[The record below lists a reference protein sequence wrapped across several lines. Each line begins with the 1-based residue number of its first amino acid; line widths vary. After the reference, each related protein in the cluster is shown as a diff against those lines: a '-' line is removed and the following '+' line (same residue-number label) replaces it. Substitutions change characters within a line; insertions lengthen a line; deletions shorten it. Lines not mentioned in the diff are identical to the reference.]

1 MGVEP
6 NAKDAELAWLCGVLE
21 RVSEQHRYTLTLK
34 QLTVLLICY
43 LSDQDRTLRT
53 IAVRLG
59 SAKPAV
65 SRMLEHL
72 IEYGLIE
79 RLADPRDR
87 RSVLFQYTP
96 AGQKFLRG
104 IVAEYGGEQ

>member
-1 MGVEP
+1 MG
-6 NAKDAELAWLCGVLE
+6 
-21 RVSEQHRYTLTLK
+21 EQHRYALTLK

-43 LSDQDRTLRT
+43 LSDQDCTLRM

-59 SAKPAV
+59 SAKPAG

-72 IEYGLIE
+72 IEGGLIE

-104 IVAEYGGEQ
+104 IVTDCDDER